1 MNICK
6 ILLILVIPISLF
18 TSCVRK
24 KDSAGDSAATASAV
38 VNMPKK
44 LVVSPQDK
52 AMNSFAHLMEQAD
65 SVHREAW
72 WVLTGER
79 PPLLKSAFG
88 KVQRAILSQS
98 NAKLGN
104 KSLFSCDRY
113 EVKRDVLSQTGY
125 PQKIDMFEKCSSKA
139 PAKHMAFLNAQKEGE
154 FEVTFYPE
162 GLQEVLGMSAA
173 ILNKPIVCKI
183 RTNSSEQLLGLNCKD
198 WAQEKNKIQMIRLDV
213 YDYQKEGKD
222 MIRLR
227 GKVYENLTDIRKIE
241 ADVPMTG
248 KITVTETELYA
259 PTPSPTPKATPLPSV
274 TPQPSAVADGQQSG
288 EGQQQQTPAASPAG
302 PVVVPMDQPTVLL
315 PGGVIGGE
323 GAPSSDAPVE
333 SANPEA
339 TNHGWP
345 TDENGNIIENP
356 QPLEVEGDPSQ
367 PGQSGQPGAQ
377 PGQQQAP
384 VQQEILHDQGAPSGR

>member
-6 ILLILVIPISLF
+6 VLLTLVVSVGLF

-24 KDSAGDSAATASAV
+24 KEATVDSTPATPAV

-44 LVVSPQDK
+44 VVVSPQEK
-52 AMNSFAHLMEQAD
+52 TMNLFAHLMEQAD

-88 KVQRAILSQS
+88 KVQRAILSQQ

-113 EVKRDVLSQTGY
+113 EVKRDVMSQTGY
-125 PQKIDMFEKCSSKA
+125 PQKIEMYEKCSSKA

-154 FEVTFYPE
+154 FEITFYPE

-173 ILNKPIVCKI
+173 ILNKAIVCRV
-183 RTNSSEQLLGLNCKD
+183 RTNSSEQLLGLSCKD
-198 WAQEKNKIQMIRLDV
+198 WAQEKNKTQMIRLDV
-213 YDYQKEGKD
+213 YDYQKEGQD
-222 MIRLR
+222 MIKLR
-227 GKVYENLTDIRKIE
+227 GKIYENLTDIRKIE
-241 ADVPMTG
+241 ADVPMNG

-259 PTPSPTPKATPLPSV
+259 PTPSPTPKPSPMPSV
-274 TPQPSAVADGQQSG
+274 TPRQSPVADGQQQPA
-288 EGQQQQTPAASPAG
+288 EGQQKAATTPSG

-323 GAPSSDAPVE
+323 GAPSSDAPAAE

-356 QPLEVEGDPSQ
+356 QPLEVEGEPAQ
-367 PGQSGQPGAQ
+367 PGQPQQ